1 MGKRVIRKI
10 GILGGSF
17 DPVHIGHL
25 IIAEQ
30 ISERLT
36 LDSVLV
42 IPCNT
47 PPHKDAVNLTPG
59 GRRFRMVELAIEGN
73 PRFRACD
80 IELTRGGV
88 SYSVDTVTS
97 LKLQYGPGTE
107 FYFLVGADSLIEL
120 AAWREYKRLLSLCT
134 VVTAVRPGCDLSSWP
149 SQDGLCTR
157 EEISDLKRHVMET
170 PLIDISSTEIRRRRQ
185 SGESIRYLVPDA
197 VEQYVIEHSLYV
209 SHDRHGRGTEKEQCE
224 KLR

>member
-1 MGKRVIRKI
+1 MRKRVTRKI
-10 GILGGSF
+10 GIQGGSF

-30 ISERLT
+30 IAERLT
-36 LDSVLV
+36 LDSVLF

-47 PPHKDAVNLTPG
+47 PPHKDAAALTPG
-59 GRRFRMVELAIEGN
+59 RHRFRMVELAIEGN

-88 SYSVDTVTS
+88 SYSVDTITS
-97 LKLQYGPGTE
+97 LKSQYGDGTA
-107 FYFLVGADSLIEL
+107 FYFIVGADSLIEL
-120 AAWREYKRLLSLCT
+120 ATWREYKRLLSLCT
-134 VVTAVRPGCDLSSWP
+134 VVAAARPGCDLRSWP

-157 EEISDLKRHVMET
+157 EEIAALKSHIIET
-170 PLIDISSTEIRRRRQ
+170 PLIGISSTEIRRRRQ

-197 VEQYVIEHSLYV
+197 VERYIVENNLYSL
-209 SHDRHGRGTEKEQCE
+209 RGGSY
-224 KLR
+224 L